1 MYIKSQ
7 LGDGA
12 ILKRKPP
19 TLYNIGIDLDATAI
33 ANFSCDYPAELIHG
47 CDHGFE
53 KDCLAYSD
61 PQTLKVPAR
70 HLSGI
75 STATITRKADH
86 VELLET
92 LKSLPFQVMVSGHR
106 SAASQATCNQ

>member
-1 MYIKSQ
+1 M
-7 LGDGA
+7 GDGT

-19 TLYNIGIDLDATAI
+19 ALNNIGIELDATAI

-47 CDHGFE
+47 CGHGFE

-61 PQTLKVPAR
+61 PSNLK
-70 HLSGI
+70 S
-75 STATITRKADH
+75 TRKAPEQYQYRYDYEEADH
-86 VELLET
+86 DVELFEI
-92 LKSLPFQVMVSGHR
+92 LKSLPCQVMVPGHR